1 MRLRRHRP
9 EYQGVEYTREEALEL
24 GLCSRT
30 LELLEICE
38 CSNCTSRRSRA
49 YWAQEEVKRVENEK
63 AYEEAMAKR
72 LGTSELIQQNESL
85 RAARELAHNTQ
96 TELERARITSEQAQ
110 TRAYLQ
116 DQIDKRTQQDLERA
130 NQMSRI
136 KDFFSKRNK

>member
-1 MRLRRHRP
+1 
-9 EYQGVEYTREEALEL
+9 
-24 GLCSRT
+24 
-30 LELLEICE
+30 
-38 CSNCTSRRSRA
+38 
-49 YWAQEEVKRVENEK
+49 
-63 AYEEAMAKR
+63 MAKR
-72 LGTSELIQQNESL
+72 LETSELIQQNESL